1 MTAAHPQLPPAIAPM
16 PARRRFGIA
25 AASSLAVHL
34 LLLLLIGL
42 LSGRAPLRPPVLIPI
57 ELMIAEAGADSLVL
71 GASGRPE
78 APPKVVEA
86 PAVSDEPPKEKPSS
100 SGGKAKAAPAPPKLL
115 TSKSGTEPTGA
126 QGTGEAPAGDGGR
139 EQKPA
144 GPTRG
149 PNIVGSAKPLYPKDA
164 LDQRLEGTVTIAV
177 LVADDGST
185 SSVTVADSSGHAKLD
200 QAAKAAVE
208 RSWSFSP
215 ALENGKPVPGKRT
228 ITFVFTA
235 GNGQTPPSVDIR

>member
-1 MTAAHPQLPPAIAPM
+1 MTAAHPQLPAAIAPM
-16 PARRRFGIA
+16 PARKRFGIA
-25 AASSLAVHL
+25 AASSVAVHL

-42 LSGRAPLRPPVLIPI
+42 LSGRTPLHPPVLIPI

-71 GASGRPE
+71 GAGGRPE

-86 PAVSDEPPKEKPSS
+86 PAAREEPPREKPAS
-100 SGGKAKAAPAPPKLL
+100 SGGRAKVAPAPPKLL
-115 TSKSGTEPTGA
+115 TSKSGTEPAGA
-126 QGTGEAPAGDGGR
+126 QGTGEAPAGEGGR

-149 PNIVGSAKPLYPKDA
+149 PTIVGSAKPLYPKDA
-164 LDQRLEGTVTIAV
+164 LDQRLEGTVVLAV
-177 LVADDGST
+177 LVAADGST

-208 RSWSFSP
+208 RNWSFTP

>member
-1 MTAAHPQLPPAIAPM
+1 MTAADPQLPPAIAPM

-25 AASSLAVHL
+25 AASSVAFHL

-42 LSGRAPLRPPVLIPI
+42 LSGRTPLRPPVLIPI
-57 ELMIAEAGADSLVL
+57 ELTIAEAAADSLVL
-71 GASGRPE
+71 GAGGQPE

-86 PAVSDEPPKEKPSS
+86 PAASKEPPKEKPSS
-100 SGGKAKAAPAPPKLL
+100 SGGEAKAAPAPPKLL
-115 TSKSGTEPTGA
+115 TSKSGTEPAGT

-139 EQKPA
+139 EEKPA

-164 LDQRLEGTVTIAV
+164 LDQRLEGTVTISV
-177 LVADDGST
+177 LVADDGSIA
-185 SSVTVADSSGHAKLD
+185 SVTVAGSSGHAKLD

-208 RSWSFSP
+208 RSWSFSS
-215 ALENGKPVPGKRT
+215 ALENGKPVPGNRT

-235 GNGQTPPSVDIR
+235 GNGQTPPNVDIR